1 MIYVQNEVM
10 HVYQINTFVL
20 LVVIIRV
27 FFAGIIIRFTNVLP
41 SVQMINANISIIKIS
56 ANCKSSDSSLFWL
69 GVLTNKQKLSCA
81 V

>member
-27 FFAGIIIRFTNVLP
+27 FFLGIIIRFTNVL
-41 SVQMINANISIIKIS
+41 SSIQMINAKYQYYKDK
-56 ANCKSSDSSLFWL
+56 CKLQIL
-69 GVLTNKQKLSCA
+69 
-81 V
+81 